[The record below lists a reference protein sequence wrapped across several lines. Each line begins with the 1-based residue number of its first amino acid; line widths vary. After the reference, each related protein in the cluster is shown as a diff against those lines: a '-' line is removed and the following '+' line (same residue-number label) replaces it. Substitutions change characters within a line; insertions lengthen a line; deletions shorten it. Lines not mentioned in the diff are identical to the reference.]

1 MFDFLSD
8 IPSAIVGGGA
18 VVGAVSGL
26 AVKQAKRISDAK
38 KAWKEVHDAFI
49 SLNLLSDK
57 YRKALADDGKIS
69 PEESEYLV
77 QQLAKV
83 VRETLEAR
91 DALNKVIS

>member
-18 VVGAVSGL
+18 VVGAVSAV

-57 YRKALADDGKIS
+57 YRIALADDGKIS
-69 PEESEYLV
+69 PEESEYLCQTLGRLV
-77 QQLAKV
+77 KD
-83 VRETLEAR
+83 TLEAR
-91 DALNKVIS
+91 EALNKVIS